1 MESQLG
7 RFREYDRDAEG
18 GAETPGY
25 DPSARIGPRFKYNRL
40 VRLVMMA
47 HTKKEAR
54 VVGERRCGGARGRRD
69 DQRAAAETGRECL
82 SDECTSASL
91 GDDDSA
97 SKGSRCQEG
106 TAHAAAEGAVT
117 EFPAA
122 ESVLLAARE
131 LRSQCG
137 KSPFW
142 CVEGFIPSAD
152 AHLQMSLGGTKNHT
166 DSQKVVLEM
175 MPTLSSKQP
184 VHGSHKTVRI
194 VPIFDSQEW
203 MKLRRRGEELREQFA
218 SDFDALYKTYLAEIE
233 RIDGEMKKIEDST

>member
-1 MESQLG
+1 MG
-7 RFREYDRDAEG
+7 
-18 GAETPGY
+18 
-25 DPSARIGPRFKYNRL
+25 N
-40 VRLVMMA
+40 
-47 HTKKEAR
+47 
-54 VVGERRCGGARGRRD
+54 
-69 DQRAAAETGRECL
+69 AAAEEPVEDGTIREL
-82 SDECTSASL
+82 PQKPVMNAYRMNAPAPRSVMMIPPAK
-91 GDDDSA
+91 A
-97 SKGSRCQEG
+97 
-106 TAHAAAEGAVT
+106 
-117 EFPAA
+117 PAA
-122 ESVLLAARE
+122 KKE
-131 LRSQCG
+131 LHTPPPKEPSLNSQPRSQFF
-137 KSPFW
+137 SPHGNCAPNAGNHCFGVW
-142 CVEGFIPSAD
+142 EGSFLVPM

>member
-25 DPSARIGPRFKYNRL
+25 DPSARIGPRFEYNRL
-40 VRLVMMA
+40 VRLMMMA

-69 DQRAAAETGRECL
+69 DQRAAAETGHECL
-82 SDECTSASL
+82 SDECSGASL

-97 SKGSRCQEG
+97 SKGSRCQKG
-106 TAHAAAEGAVT
+106 AAHAAAEGAVI

-142 CVEGFIPSAD
+142 RVEGFIPSAD
-152 AHLQMSLGGTKNHT
+152 GASPDVVGRDEEPHGFAEGGARDDAYAVFQAAGTRESQDGKN
-166 DSQKVVLEM
+166 
-175 MPTLSSKQP
+175 
-184 VHGSHKTVRI
+184 R
-194 VPIFDSQEW
+194 
-203 MKLRRRGEELREQFA
+203 
-218 SDFDALYKTYLAEIE
+218 SDF
-233 RIDGEMKKIEDST
+233 